1 MSRELNPSQVW
12 SQVPVANRLIEVN
25 TKTGFSLT
33 AGSYSVRASSSQ
45 RGSITLSSVAT
56 NTATI
61 SSVTLTRAHLSGGG
75 YNGDATAAA
84 GTTDWPTSVRL
95 SSATDVTAARGN
107 SASGIATTGRFDVL
121 ELF

>member
-45 RGSITLSSVAT
+45 QVTCTMSGVTT

-61 SSVTLTRAHLSGGG
+61 SSITATRAIVSNGLSYVNSTSIPQSFGRWALTNATTLT
-75 YNGDATAAA
+75 GDKDQAT
-84 GTTDWPTSVRL
+84 GVNS
-95 SSATDVTAARGN
+95 TAMNVA
-107 SASGIATTGRFDVL
+107 